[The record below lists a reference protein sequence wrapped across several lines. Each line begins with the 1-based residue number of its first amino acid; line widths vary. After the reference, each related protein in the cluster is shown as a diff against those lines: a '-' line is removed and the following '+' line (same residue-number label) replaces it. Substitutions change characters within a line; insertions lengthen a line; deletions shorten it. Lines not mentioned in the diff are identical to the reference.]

1 MKPIPQLLLAQLLDN
16 AKRQDAVRGTDQE
29 LDFEPVIKLFTPDS
43 AATWLI
49 TEAEEDET
57 YGYILFGLADLG
69 MGTPELGTVGLSELQ
84 ALRGHLGLAVER
96 DRYWTPRGPLSAYVG
111 AALSAGRIVEPE
123 RAAPPH
129 P

>member
-1 MKPIPQLLLAQLLDN
+1 MKLIPQLLLTKLIDN
-16 AKRQDAVRGTDQE
+16 AKRQDAVRGTGQE
-29 LDFEPVIKLFTPDS
+29 LDLEPVIKLFTPDS

-69 MGTPELGTVGLSELQ
+69 MGTPELGTVGLSELE

-96 DRYWTPRGPLSAYVG
+96 DLYWTPRGTLSAYVN
-111 AALSAGRIVEPE
+111 AALSAGRIVEPQP
-123 RAAPPH
+123 AAPSH